1 MSDNTSISWTDATWS
16 PVTGCTKTS
25 EGCTNCYIDR
35 TPPFRMAHRRFD
47 GPDVGATTGVKL
59 HSDRL
64 GIPLSW
70 RKPRM
75 IFVCSLADLFQDE
88 VPDQFIADVFAVM
101 SLARHHTF
109 QVLTKR
115 HARLRTLLNSPSFW
129 LLVDRALAARAQP
142 PLAGTVPRRLPNVWI
157 GVSAENQ
164 RWADIRIPALLD
176 TPAAVHW
183 ISAEPLL
190 GPVSLRSVW
199 LHGPARLAWVVV
211 GGESGPKARPMDP
224 NWARALRDQ
233 CVSAG
238 VGFHF
243 KQFGEWAPTGWH
255 SAGSTDLR
263 RQLVGPVLD
272 ESGRREVIARVGKK
286 AAGRVL
292 DGRTWDEP
300 PTPPAINLALVPV
313 A

>member
-16 PVTGCTKTS
+16 PVTGCTKIS

-35 TPPFRMAHRRFD
+35 TPPFRMAHRKFD

-59 HSDRL
+59 HFERL

-88 VPDQFIADVFAVM
+88 VPDRFIADVFAVM

-115 HARLRTLLNSPSFW
+115 HARIRALLNSPHFW
-129 LLVDRALAARAQP
+129 LLVDGALAARGQP
-142 PLAGTVPRRLPNVWI
+142 PLAGAVPHHLPNVWI

-164 RWADIRIPALLD
+164 RWADIRIRALLE

-190 GPVSLRSVW
+190 GPVSLASGW

-233 CVSAG
+233 CVGAG

-243 KQFGEWAPTGWH
+243 KQFGEWAPTGQY
-255 SAGSTDLR
+255 SSGGTDAR
-263 RQLVGPVLD
+263 QQLVGPVLD
-272 ESGRREVIARVGKK
+272 GSGRREVIARVGKK

-300 PTPPAINLALVPV
+300 PTPHAVGPALVPV